1 MEKLKLLFE
10 KAQIDYIISVDDC
23 YTPNNH
29 LDDVGIAKYFNHHHD
44 IAVDFCNEIC
54 LNSFE
59 STLSSLEGDNMDYI
73 ETVVGE
79 LTAEQ
84 KELFQNRYY
93 VADDKELIGLMYFC
107 QNLKDQRIISDF
119 KTISTITEAQ
129 RFHNEMSLE
138 SDESSKKVLWLI
150 DDDFQR
156 ANGTSKDGTK
166 LIKDFIENPKPN
178 CIYALTSAQL
188 NSDTNNTSFREEF
201 ENISHSNL
209 LLACVL
215 HKHKILEKAYTE
227 LYKDMYLGFRENHS
241 GTIIGQLNSNLESAS
256 KSSANTIK
264 SLKDDAIHKVF
275 LLASRSEG
283 VSPLETFQR
292 LMMVI
297 LKTDISNEICTNY
310 DDISKLI
317 YDYSELCSWCETD
330 WENKEDVKKI
340 GEIRRNECYD
350 ENINRMFAPVSYGD
364 IFLINNAPY
373 ILLTQACNVVI
384 RKTGK
389 RNAQCATLA
398 AIECSSSN
406 DESHYLLEYYDPA
419 KKHSVN
425 YNNLINIDFLVLD
438 LCCLNTYGSL
448 SIPDDF
454 NIDDYKYRYTDG
466 ATISLKTTIQ
476 HNQFLIMEYNK
487 IEAKKNELSTNEIIE
502 KVRNIFKD
510 NTMELS
516 VNFNEGIH
524 YNGTRVCRLN
534 QNVTDDICKKYA
546 NYHSRKGL
554 DFDFAKKYKILEFEW
569 GYNFNFINIG
579 LQDGGCISTDR
590 YQYYRT
596 EDVGDSQ
603 LRNNITIDFKN
614 YYRTKM
620 GGVADVIINT
630 PKIDISNSKITL
642 DTSCIP
648 ILIDE
653 VVYCDV
659 LACKDDILTI
669 KLPKACIQNILLFS
683 KNVKYTNEH
692 NNKAISVSNKLV
704 SFEFILER
712 PFVVQCPKLLNSSL
726 EFVFHNNDKI
736 TLTINRI

>member
-1 MEKLKLLFE
+1 MENLKLLFE

-23 YTPNNH
+23 YTHNNQ
-29 LDDVGIAKYFNHHHD
+29 LDQHDMVRYFNSHQD
-44 IAVDFCNEIC
+44 IAVNFCNKIG
-54 LNSFE
+54 LGSYE
-59 STLSSLEGDNMDYI
+59 STLSSFEGDIVDYI
-73 ETVVGE
+73 ESVVSE
-79 LTAEQ
+79 LSQEE
-84 KELFQNRYY
+84 KELFQNQYY
-93 VADDKELIGLMYFC
+93 VADDKEQIGLMDFC
-107 QNLKDQRIISDF
+107 QNLKDNQIIRDF
-119 KTISTITEAQ
+119 KTISTISEAQ
-129 RFHNEMSLE
+129 LVHNAMSVVA
-138 SDESSKKVLWLI
+138 DESSKKVLWLI

-156 ANGTSKDGTK
+156 TNGTTKDGTK
-166 LIKDFIENPKPN
+166 LIKDFIENPRPN
-178 CIYALTSAQL
+178 CIYALTSAQIDI
-188 NSDTNNTSFREEF
+188 NTNNTSFREEF
-201 ENISHSNL
+201 EDISNSNL

-241 GTIIGQLNSNLESAS
+241 GTIIGELNRNLESAS
-256 KSSANTIK
+256 KSSANTIR

-275 LLASRSEG
+275 LLASKSEG

-297 LKTDISNEICTNY
+297 LKKDISNEICINY
-310 DDISKLI
+310 DNISKLI

-330 WENKEDVKKI
+330 WDNKEDVKKI

-364 IFLINNAPY
+364 IFLINDAPY

-398 AIECSSSN
+398 AIECSSTN

-425 YNNLINIDFLVLD
+425 YNNLINIDFSVLD
-438 LCCLNTYGSL
+438 LCCLNTYGNL
-448 SIPDDF
+448 SIPNDF

-476 HNQFLIMEYNK
+476 HNRFLIMEYNK
-487 IEAKKNELSTNEIIE
+487 IEAQKNELSTNEIIE

-510 NTMELS
+510 NTMELTA
-516 VNFNEGIH
+516 NFNEGIH

-534 QNVTDDICKKYA
+534 QNMTDDICKKYA
-546 NYHSRKGL
+546 DYHSRKGL

-590 YQYYRT
+590 YQYYRS
-596 EDVGDSQ
+596 EDVSDNQ
-603 LRNNITIDFKN
+603 LKNNITIDFKN

-642 DTSCIP
+642 DISCIP
-648 ILIDE
+648 IWVDE
-653 VVYCDV
+653 AVYCDV

-669 KLPKACIQNILLFS
+669 KLPKACIQNIMLLS
-683 KNVKYTNEH
+683 KNVKCTNEH
-692 NNKAISVSNKLV
+692 NKKAISVSNKLV
-704 SFEFILER
+704 SFEFILGQ
-712 PFVVQCPKLLNSSL
+712 PFIVQCPELFNSSL
-726 EFVFHNNDKI
+726 EFVFHNNDNI